1 MLRDQ
6 GLTTREQEVL
16 ALVAQGYANKNIA
29 CRLNITIPTVQ
40 NHLRNIYAKLHV
52 PNRTAA
58 ASWYLQ
64 QHSSQKGGCQPAA
77 RGKNSWDQS

>member
-1 MLRDQ
+1 MPRDQ
-6 GLTTREQEVL
+6 GLTAREQEIL
-16 ALVAQGYANKNIA
+16 ALVAQGYENKNIA

-40 NHLRNIYAKLHV
+40 NHLRHIYAKLHV

-58 ASWYLQ
+58 TFWYWQ
-64 QHSSQKGGCQPAA
+64 QHSNQKGGGQPAA